1 MKRIITIGRQFG
13 AGGGEIGRRVAHE
26 LGIEYVDRDLIL
38 RTAAESMQ
46 LTPEQVRQWD
56 EKVPRDVG
64 FAQSLFNFYS
74 RPLSDELWNAQVEAI
89 RKLADSQ
96 SCVIVGR
103 NADYI
108 LREFDHCLHVF
119 VHADRNWR
127 LARMAKLMPSSSPE
141 ALEADMRAADK
152 ARRNYCA
159 HYTGQVYG
167 AAENYDLTLCTSKLG
182 VDKSVSLVLAAV
194 DHL

>member
-1 MKRIITIGRQFG
+1 
-13 AGGGEIGRRVAHE
+13 
-26 LGIEYVDRDLIL
+26 
-38 RTAAESMQ
+38 
-46 LTPEQVRQWD
+46 
-56 EKVPRDVG
+56 
-64 FAQSLFNFYS
+64 
-74 RPLSDELWNAQVEAI
+74 
-89 RKLADSQ
+89 
-96 SCVIVGR
+96 
-103 NADYI
+103 
-108 LREFDHCLHVF
+108 
-119 VHADRNWR
+119 
-127 LARMAKLMPSSSPE
+127 MAKLMPGSSPE